1 MMDKIIEQ
9 KKGLKKKHL
18 PFVIAGILVLLLFGW
33 MLWGDHSNKMRVD
46 TENLIISKVE
56 EGSFNDYIRING
68 QVQPATVV
76 HVSALESGIVDFKPV
91 KEGAMVKR
99 GDVIL
104 VLRNPNLAQETLNS
118 ESQLAERQNMLRD
131 TEINMEKEK
140 LSMQQSKLSA
150 ITDANRT
157 RRAYEQAKTLYDEGL
172 SSREEYLRAKEDY
185 ELAQSQLKLLI
196 ERLHQDSLYRSVQL
210 AKMQESLNNMQE
222 NLTLVRSRA
231 DNLKVKAT
239 YDGQLGSFS
248 AELGQNIGAG
258 MLIGQIN
265 VLGEYKITVNID
277 ERYIDRIM
285 SGLQGTFERQNVKYG
300 VQVSTVYPE
309 VRNGQFRADL
319 TFTDETPENI
329 RVGQTYYINLE
340 LGEPTQAVLVPRG
353 SYFSVTGGKWLFVL
367 SPDGSEAVR
376 REIKVGRQNPQ
387 YYEIIEGLLPGE
399 SVIISGYDSFGD
411 SEKLILK

>member
-1 MMDKIIEQ
+1 
-9 KKGLKKKHL
+9 
-18 PFVIAGILVLLLFGW
+18 
-33 MLWGDHSNKMRVD
+33 
-46 TENLIISKVE
+46 
-56 EGSFNDYIRING
+56 
-68 QVQPATVV
+68 
-76 HVSALESGIVDFKPV
+76 
-91 KEGAMVKR
+91 
-99 GDVIL
+99 
-104 VLRNPNLAQETLNS
+104 
-118 ESQLAERQNMLRD
+118 
-131 TEINMEKEK
+131 
-140 LSMQQSKLSA
+140 
-150 ITDANRT
+150 
-157 RRAYEQAKTLYDEGL
+157 
-172 SSREEYLRAKEDY
+172 
-185 ELAQSQLKLLI
+185 
-196 ERLHQDSLYRSVQL
+196 VQL

-277 ERYIDRIM
+277 ERYIDRIVA
-285 SGLQGTFERQNVKYG
+285 GLQGTFERQNVKYG

-340 LGEPTQAVLVPRG
+340 LGEPSQALLVPRG
-353 SYFSVTGGKWLFVL
+353 GFYTSTGGKWIFVL

-376 REIKVGRQNPQ
+376 RNIKIARQNPQ
-387 YYEIIEGLLPGE
+387 YYEVVEGLSAGE
-399 SVIISGYDSFGD
+399 SVIVSGYDSFGD
-411 SEKLILK
+411 AEKLILK

>member
-9 KKGLKKKHL
+9 KKGLKRKHL
-18 PFVIAGILVLLLFGW
+18 PFVIAGLLALLLFGW

-56 EGSFNDYIRING
+56 NGSFNDYIRING

-150 ITDANRT
+150 ITEANRS
-157 RRAYEQAKTLYDEGL
+157 RRAYEQMKTLYDEGL

-239 YDGQLGSFS
+239 YDGQLGSFL

-277 ERYIDRIM
+277 ERYIDRIVA
-285 SGLQGTFERQNVKYG
+285 GLQGTFERQNVKYG

-340 LGEPTQAVLVPRG
+340 LGEPSQALLVPRG
-353 SYFSVTGGKWLFVL
+353 GFYTSTGGKWIFVL
-367 SPDGSEAVR
+367 TPDGSEAVR
-376 REIKVGRQNPQ
+376 RNIKIARQNPQ
-387 YYEIIEGLLPGE
+387 YYEVVEGLSAGE
-399 SVIISGYDSFGD
+399 SVIVSGYDSFGD
-411 SEKLILK
+411 AEKLILK

>member
-9 KKGLKKKHL
+9 KKGLKRKHL
-18 PFVIAGILVLLLFGW
+18 PFVIAGLLALLLFGW

-56 EGSFNDYIRING
+56 NGSFNDYIRING

-91 KEGAMVKR
+91 KEGAIVKR

-104 VLRNPNLAQETLNS
+104 VLCNPNLAQETLNS

-150 ITDANRT
+150 ITEANRS
-157 RRAYEQAKTLYDEGL
+157 RRAYEQMKTLYDEGL

-277 ERYIDRIM
+277 ERYIDRIVA
-285 SGLQGTFERQNVKYG
+285 GLQGTFERQNVKYG

-309 VRNGQFRADL
+309 VRNGLFRADL

-340 LGEPTQAVLVPRG
+340 LGEPSQALLVPRG
-353 SYFSVTGGKWLFVL
+353 GFYTSTGGKWIFVL
-367 SPDGSEAVR
+367 TPDGSEAVR
-376 REIKVGRQNPQ
+376 RNIKIARQNPQ
-387 YYEIIEGLLPGE
+387 YYEVVEGLSAGE
-399 SVIISGYDSFGD
+399 SVIVSGYDSFGD
-411 SEKLILK
+411 AEKLILK

>member
-1 MMDKIIEQ
+1 MDKIIEQ
-9 KKGLKKKHL
+9 KKGLKKKHI
-18 PFVIAGILVLLLFGW
+18 PFIIGGALLVLLFGW
-33 MLWGDHSNKMRVD
+33 MLFGDHSSKMRID
-46 TENLIISKVE
+46 TKNIIISKVE
-56 EGSFNDYIRING
+56 QGSFNDYIRING

-76 HVSALESGIVDFKPV
+76 HVSALESGIVDYKPV

-131 TEINMEKEK
+131 TEINMEKDK

-157 RRAYEQAKTLYDEGL
+157 RRAYEQIKTLYDEGL

-185 ELAQSQLKLLI
+185 ELAQSQLDLLI

-222 NLTLVRSRA
+222 NLTLVRQRA

-258 MLIGQIN
+258 TLIGQIN

-277 ERYIDRIM
+277 ERYIDRITA
-285 SGLQGTFERQNVKYG
+285 GLPGTFERQG
-300 VQVSTVYPE
+300 VEYAVAVSTVYPE

-319 TFTDETPENI
+319 TFSDEVPENI

-340 LGEPTQAVLVPRG
+340 LGEPTPAVLIPRG
-353 SYFSVTGGKWLFVL
+353 SFFGVTGGKWLFVV

-376 REIKVGRQNPQ
+376 REIRIGRQNPQ
-387 YYEIIEGLLPGE
+387 YYEVLEGLSPGE
-399 SVIISGYDSFGD
+399 YVVISGYDSFGD
-411 SEKLILK
+411 SEKLMLK